1 MNRQKRAWR
10 VIFTFWAVGWVC
22 FAASPC
28 VRGAEP
34 ASAANAA
41 PSSSTMAL
49 LAGPYVQAPLNG
61 SATVMWIADRPSV
74 GWVEYGSDE
83 TLGKTA
89 FASED
94 GLKNAN
100 ERIHKVVL
108 QGLKPGERVRYRV
121 VTREIVKME
130 PYKVTFGAT
139 LNSPTHGFKML
150 DPNAERVS
158 FLVFNDLHENMDL
171 FRKLL
176 AKAGPEPYDLVFF
189 DGDILSDLQ
198 SEEQLINHF
207 LKPVSDAFAGD
218 IPFFYVRGNHET
230 RGAFARQFKNYLATP
245 DGRLYYSFDVGPAHF
260 VALDSGEDK
269 EDSNPAYS
277 GLVDFDA
284 YRSVQRDWL
293 AGEIKTRAF
302 RKAPFR
308 ITLSHM
314 PIMGGDDWHGSEEVR
329 TKWAPLLK
337 KGGND
342 LLLSGHTHK
351 AELLIK
357 SGEMT
362 PQNPRGTKTL
372 PYPVLIGGAPKEG
385 SATVM
390 RVEVDSQ
397 FVKATLIRD
406 NRTNQEAVTVG
417 ARYHGPGSSLWN

>member
-1 MNRQKRAWR
+1 MTGKKRILQAL
-10 VIFTFWAVGWVC
+10 FTLWMAGWVLGGT
-22 FAASPC
+22 AS
-28 VRGAEP
+28 VVVGAEP
-34 ASAANAA
+34 PPAASS
-41 PSSSTMAL
+41 PLSL
-49 LAGPYVQAPLNG
+49 LAGPYLQAPLDG
-61 SATVMWIADRPSV
+61 SATVMWVADRPSH
-74 GWVEYGSDE
+74 GWVEYGADAS
-83 TLGKTA
+83 LGKTA

-94 GLKNAN
+94 GLKSAN
-100 ERIHKVVL
+100 ERIHKVTL
-108 QGLKPGERVRYRV
+108 QGLKPGETVYYRV
-121 VTREIVKME
+121 VTLEILKFE

-139 LNSPTHGFKML
+139 LNSPTHHFKML
-150 DPNAERVS
+150 DPNAEKVS

-176 AKAGPEPYDLVFF
+176 EKAGPEPYDLVFF

-198 SEEQLINHF
+198 SEEQLLNHF

-230 RGAFARQFKNYLATP
+230 RGSFARQFKNYLANP
-245 DGRLYYSFDVGPAHF
+245 EGRFYYTFDCGPAQI

-269 EDSNPAYS
+269 EDANPAYS

-293 AGEIKTRAF
+293 AGVIQTPAF

-314 PIMGGDDWHGSEEVR
+314 PLIAADGWHGTEDAR
-329 TKWAPLLK
+329 DKWAPLLE

-351 AELLIK
+351 AEIRLN
-357 SGEMT
+357 SDAPT
-362 PQNPRGTKTL
+362 PEHPKGTQRL
-372 PYPVLIGGAPKEG
+372 PYPIFIGGAPKAG
-385 SATVM
+385 AATVM
-390 RVEVDSQ
+390 RVEVDRE

-406 NRTNQEAVTVG
+406 NRTDRQEALTFR